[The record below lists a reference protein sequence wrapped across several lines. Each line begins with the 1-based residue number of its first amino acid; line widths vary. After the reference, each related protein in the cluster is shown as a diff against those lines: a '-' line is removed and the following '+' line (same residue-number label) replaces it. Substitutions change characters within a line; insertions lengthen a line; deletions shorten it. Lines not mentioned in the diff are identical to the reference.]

1 MHPDL
6 AGLFDAD
13 SVTRRYGHRG
23 VATPEAYAAEGWCSE
38 RDPNPLFDS
47 AFYRAQVSAAE
58 AASLSRP
65 SITASMAPR
74 SGSIPVRCSAPAPI

>member
-47 AFYRAQVSAAE
+47 AFYRAQV
-58 AASLSRP
+58 
-65 SITASMAPR
+65 
-74 SGSIPVRCSAPAPI
+74 